1 MVVDFVCFC
10 VRVCECVSV
19 RVRACM
25 RVCVC
30 VSRPLWSPLIPNLTD
45 LLQRQPLMCAESHSG
60 ILDAAS
66 IIFTSFFPH
75 QEYIVWFSPP
85 RDAGT
90 VRQDRWLMC
99 YEFVYNSGVYS
110 SSSLICN
117 FTSLSSFNPILI
129 LCKPSNL

>member
-10 VRVCECVSV
+10 VHVCECVSV
-19 RVRACM
+19 RVRLCVGAT
-25 RVCVC
+25 VCVC

-75 QEYIVWFSPP
+75 KEYIVSPP
-85 RDAGT
+85 PRAMPGP
-90 VRQDRWLMC
+90 
-99 YEFVYNSGVYS
+99 S
-110 SSSLICN
+110 SRTGGCCVMSL
-117 FTSLSSFNPILI
+117 FTIQVFIF
-129 LCKPSNL
+129 